1 LSWASEELAEID
13 LGDARLNRR
22 AALVAERLAGAPHAS
37 IPSACNGWSETKAA
51 YRLIAHESVTDAEVL
66 APHVGCTLER
76 MRSHPVVLCLSDTTE
91 VDFTRHPAEGLG
103 PLSYEFQSG
112 FLLHPVLAVT
122 PQRLCLGV
130 LGAQWIVRDPAKLGT
145 GVATKKQRPLEEKES
160 NRWPTAFDQVCAQA
174 RQMQGTRLVYVADR
188 ESDVYEL
195 LLRGQQAPADLLL
208 RCNQDR
214 ALDDGRHLH
223 DVASA
228 APAVGIV
235 AVSVPKAAERPA
247 RTAELTLRCARV
259 TVRPP
264 YRKGQ
269 TLPPVTIT
277 VMRAREERP
286 ESGCEALDWILLTN
300 RSTTTLEE
308 AQTLLEWYVCRW
320 QIEIY
325 FRILKTGCGIER
337 LQLADFSRLQVAI
350 AIYLI
355 VAWRIQFLLTLGR
368 DTPGLPCDSVFEP
381 DEWKAAWIVAKRTV
395 PPDTPPKLQ
404 EMIRMVATLGGFM
417 GRAGDGQPG
426 SKTLWTG
433 LDMVRHFVMALSAQ
447 AELLAQARPKET
459 AKGKRRR

>member
-1 LSWASEELAEID
+1 MSWAAEELAEID

-22 AALVAERLAGAPHAS
+22 AALVVERLAGAPRAS
-37 IPSACNGWSETKAA
+37 IPAACNGWAETKAA
-51 YRLIAHESVTDAEVL
+51 YRLFANESVTDVEVL
-66 APHVGCTLER
+66 APHVDRTLDR

-91 VDFTRHPAEGLG
+91 VDFTSHPAEGLG
-103 PLSYEFQSG
+103 TLSYEFQSG

-130 LGAQWIVRDPAKLGT
+130 LSAQWIVRDPETLGT
-145 GVATKKQRPLEEKES
+145 SVATKKQRPLEEKES
-160 NRWPTAFDQVCAQA
+160 NRWPTAFDQICAQA

-195 LLRGQQAPADLLL
+195 LLKSQQAPADLLI

-214 ALDDGRHLH
+214 ALEDGRHLH
-223 DVASA
+223 DVVST

-235 AVSVPKAAERPA
+235 EVSVPRTDDRPA
-247 RTAELTLRCARV
+247 RTALLTLRCARV
-259 TVRPP
+259 TLRPP

-269 TLPPVTIT
+269 ALPPVTIT
-277 VMRAREERP
+277 IMRAREERP
-286 ESGCEALDWILLTN
+286 EAGNEALDWMLLTN
-300 RSTTTLEE
+300 RSTTTLDE

-320 QIEIY
+320 QIEVY

-355 VAWRIQFLLTLGR
+355 VAWRIQFMLTLGR
-368 DTPGLPCDSVFEP
+368 DSPDLPCDCIFET
-381 DEWKAAWIVAKRTV
+381 DEWKAAWIVAKRT
-395 PPDTPPKLQ
+395 TPPITPPTLQ
-404 EMIRMVATLGGFM
+404 EMIRIVATLGGFL

-433 LDMVRHFVMALSAQ
+433 LDMVSHFVMALSAQ
-447 AELLAQARPKET
+447 AELMAKKRPKRAT
-459 AKGKRRR
+459 KGKRRR